1 MRESIVFYKS
11 FVEALKELPDE
22 DRLRLYDAIFEFGIY
37 GNEPELSGIDAAVFT
52 LVRPQIEAN
61 NRKYENGTRGG
72 RPKNQTITKPKPN
85 NNQSITK
92 PKPNHNQTI
101 TKAKPNDNVN
111 VNDNVNENGNDN
123 VPVPDISLSLISYLN
138 QKTGGTYTDTEQTR
152 ELIESRLSEGYT
164 EEDLRT
170 VIDKKAIEWN
180 CSGNMRSNLRPS
192 VLFGEKFEEY
202 LNAPV
207 PMEVERVREK
217 SDKAA
222 KLRDDLDANRDELE
236 QVESRME
243 EIKNETGSEE
253 LKDLRFRKAYLEEVI
268 ENMMRRLEV
277 T

>member
-1 MRESIVFYKS
+1 MLDY
-11 FVEALKELPDE
+11 FVD
-22 DRLRLYDAIFEFGIY
+22 GT
-37 GNEPELSGIDAAVFT
+37 EPEFSDVLKFVFIPIRQQMDRNSDKYVKMCDRNKKNAKKRWDASGCDRMHSDAVGCGRIRSDAVD
-52 LVRPQIEAN
+52 AN
-61 NRKYENGTRGG
+61 TDTNTDTDTNKETGTDTMS
-72 RPKNQTITKPKPN
+72 PE
-85 NNQSITK
+85 QS
-92 PKPNHNQTI
+92 
-101 TKAKPNDNVN
+101 D
-111 VNDNVNENGNDN
+111 
-123 VPVPDISLSLISYLN
+123 DISLSLLSYLN
-138 QKTGGTYTDTEQTR
+138 QKTGSTYTDTDQTR

-192 VLFGEKFEEY
+192 VLFGERFEEY

-222 KLRDDLDANRDELE
+222 KLRDDLDEKRDELKR
-236 QVESRME
+236 VESRLDE
-243 EIKNETGSEE
+243 LKGETGTEEVEE
-253 LKDLRFRKAYLEEVI
+253 LRFNKAHLEDVI

>member
-1 MRESIVFYKS
+1 MKDVKESVIVYQKQVDICKKYMTPEQFGRLM
-11 FVEALKELPDE
+11 FALFDNDPDVAV
-22 DRLRLYDAIFEFGIY
+22 DKDIALAFEFMNLQKDI
-37 GNEPELSGIDAAVFT
+37 NAAKYA
-52 LVRPQIEAN
+52 RICER
-61 NRKYENGTRGG
+61 NRENGIKGG
-72 RPKNQTITKPKPN
+72 RPKKTQKTERLLKKPN
-85 NNQSITK
+85 GYLQN
-92 PKPNHNQTI
+92 
-101 TKAKPNDNVN
+101 PNDNEN
-111 VNDNVNENGNDN
+111 GNDISINENGNDN
-123 VPVPDISLSLISYLN
+123 VSVPDISLSLISYLN

-152 ELIESRLSEGYT
+152 ELIESRLLEGYT

>member
-1 MRESIVFYKS
+1 MKDVKESVIVYQKQVDICKKYMTPEQFGRLM
-11 FVEALKELPDE
+11 FALFDNDPDVAV
-22 DRLRLYDAIFEFGIY
+22 DKDIALAFEFMNLQKDI
-37 GNEPELSGIDAAVFT
+37 NAAKYA
-52 LVRPQIEAN
+52 RICER
-61 NRKYENGTRGG
+61 NRENGIKGG
-72 RPKNQTITKPKPN
+72 RPKKTQKTERLLKKPN
-85 NNQSITK
+85 GYLQN
-92 PKPNHNQTI
+92 
-101 TKAKPNDNVN
+101 PNDNDN
-111 VNDNVNENGNDN
+111 GNDISINENGNDN
-123 VPVPDISLSLISYLN
+123 VSVPDISLSLISYLN

-217 SDKAA
+217 SDRAA
-222 KLRDDLDANRDELE
+222 KLRDNLDANRDELE

>member
-1 MRESIVFYKS
+1 MSDKEQKGFIVYGDTKAVVDELTDEQVGKLFRGMLDY
-11 FVEALKELPDE
+11 FVD
-22 DRLRLYDAIFEFGIY
+22 GT
-37 GNEPELSGIDAAVFT
+37 EPEFSDVLKFVFIPIRQQMDRNSDKYVKMCDRNKKNAKKRWDASGCDRMHSDAVD
-52 LVRPQIEAN
+52 AN
-61 NRKYENGTRGG
+61 TDTSTGTDKGTG
-72 RPKNQTITKPKPN
+72 TDIVSPE
-85 NNQSITK
+85 QS
-92 PKPNHNQTI
+92 
-101 TKAKPNDNVN
+101 DS
-111 VNDNVNENGNDN
+111 
-123 VPVPDISLSLISYLN
+123 ISLSLISYLN

-222 KLRDDLDANRDELE
+222 KLRTDLDANRDELE